1 MKVLLILLGVAA
13 TAWADNC
20 NNDFGKYLN
29 NLKDEISKDDST
41 AKALEEENRDD
52 YRKLVK
58 QCFAE
63 SSDDESKCHLADSE
77 LQGDIYGEDG
87 PMKGCSRCQTMARGL
102 RDKYMHSQEGVRKC
116 FRQHL
121 GDAIREELQP
131 CIQGK
136 ISNGYD
142 FTVPPIP
149 DFDEKTF
156 KNIDIAETAVNYRIV
171 ARSRLD
177 ACSSVN
183 PAKYATTNPCMQ
195 NEYAGI
201 FSKHCQAAKNAK
213 DKAVK
218 SECSARFGEV
228 KTATCQCMDEKR
240 EDWHVKFAKVAEIV
254 KNAQSASQCG
264 DDIDKE
270 LGAWVGKLQSA
281 LNDCM
286 PSSTGQKTDLHT
298 VIQLGCGQVI
308 NGGVKANELT
318 TGFRF
323 IKLFLDGLND
333 RITMYCDKNCSF

>member
-1 MKVLLILLGVAA
+1 MKVFLILLSVAA
-13 TAWADNC
+13 TAWADC
-20 NNDFGKYLN
+20 DSSFGAYLN
-29 NLKDEISKDDST
+29 NLKDEISNDAT
-41 AKALEEENRDD
+41 RARALEVENRDD
-52 YRKLVK
+52 YYTLVRK
-58 QCFAE
+58 CFAA
-63 SSDDESKCHLADSE
+63 SSDDASKCALSDDE
-77 LQGDIYGEDG
+77 LKGDIYGENG

-102 RDKYMHSQEGVRKC
+102 RDKYMGSKEEVRKC
-116 FRQHL
+116 FRGHL
-121 GDAIREELQP
+121 GQAIREELEP

-136 ISNGYD
+136 INDYN
-142 FTVPPIP
+142 FRVPPIP

-156 KNIDIAETAVNYRIV
+156 ANIDIAETGVNYRIV

-218 SECSARFGEV
+218 PECSARFKEV
-228 KTATCQCMDEKR
+228 KKATCECMDEKR
-240 EDWHVKFAKVAEIV
+240 ESWHGKFAKVKDIV
-254 KNAQSASQCG
+254 DNAQTASECG
-264 DDIDKE
+264 SKISDV

-286 PSSTGQKTDLHT
+286 PNNGQKTDLRT
-298 VIQLGCGQVI
+298 TIELGCGQVI
-308 NGGVKANELT
+308 NGGVKKNELT

-323 IKLFLDGLND
+323 IRLFLDGLND
-333 RITMYCDKNCSF
+333 RITMYCDKNCDF